1 MNRDLAQIEDTA
13 IAWLAERDDGFAP
26 GREREYANW
35 LLEDPRHAA
44 TVARLEQTLG
54 LLEEMP
60 EFRDDLNAAFARA
73 EPRVS
78 DARTGRRAPRWLA
91 WGGIAAALAV
101 SVLTGWQMLAR
112 SGEVYFETSSA
123 GYEMASLK
131 DGSTVE
137 LNAGSAVRVQFTS
150 EERHVN
156 LEAGEAH
163 FAVVHDPSRPFVV
176 SAGGVLV
183 RAVGTAFNVRLG
195 AGGEVEVIV
204 TEGKV
209 QVSRARLDAATSEA
223 APLVTAGERL
233 VLPNRAAAPVI
244 ERVVPAVM
252 SSALAWQGRLVE
264 FADAPLAEI
273 VARFNTRNRVQ
284 LVLEDSD
291 LGQRRIGGTF
301 AIDEAEAFV
310 RLLERNGS
318 VVAERRGESEIMLRM
333 VR

>member
-35 LLEDPRHAA
+35 LRADPRHAA

-54 LLEEMP
+54 LLGEMP

-73 EPRVS
+73 EPDVP
-78 DARTGRRAPRWLA
+78 AGTGRWAQRGWV
-91 WGGIAAALAV
+91 WGGVAAALAV
-101 SVLTGWQMLAR
+101 SVFAGWQMLAR
-112 SGEVYFETSSA
+112 SGDVYFETSAA

-137 LNAGSAVRVQFTS
+137 LNAGSAVRVQYTP
-150 EERHVN
+150 EERYVN

-163 FAVVHDPSRPFVV
+163 FAVVHDPARPFVV

-195 AGGEVEVIV
+195 AEGEVEVIV

-209 QVSRARLDAATSEA
+209 QVSRARMDAAAPET

-233 VLPNRAAAPVI
+233 VLPKRAAAPVI
-244 ERVVPAVM
+244 EKVVPAVM

-273 VARFNTRNRVQ
+273 VARFNMRNRVQ
-284 LVLEDSD
+284 LVLEDSE

-310 RLLERNGS
+310 RLLERNGA